1 MSDYKDS
8 VIEAMKERLEELIE
22 TTQKETGFSREKI
35 LCDLISA
42 IEYPIAND
50 GCLSCDHVRFDK
62 RFKNYYCS
70 NPGKCVYY
78 NMPIKESFD
87 KEQGK

>member
-1 MSDYKDS
+1 MKDP
-8 VIEAMKERLEELIE
+8 VIEMMKERLEELIE
-22 TTQKETGFSREKI
+22 MTQKETGFSREKI

-62 RFKNYYCS
+62 RLKNYYCS
-70 NPGKCVYY
+70 NPDKCVYY
-78 NMPIKESFD
+78 KNIQEVSN
-87 KEQGK
+87 E